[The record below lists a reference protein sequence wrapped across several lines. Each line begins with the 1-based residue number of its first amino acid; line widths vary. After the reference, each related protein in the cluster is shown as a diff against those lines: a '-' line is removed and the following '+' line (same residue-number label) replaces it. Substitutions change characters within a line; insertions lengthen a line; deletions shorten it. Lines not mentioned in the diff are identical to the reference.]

1 MYGVGRRSSTVC
13 RVGRRSITMCGLGRR
28 SSIVCGVEKGLILC
42 IGRRLS
48 TVCGE
53 RDEGERSRTYNR
65 NL

>member
-1 MYGVGRRSSTVC
+1 MC

-28 SSIVCGVEKGLILC
+28 SSIVCGVEKGLILF

-48 TVCGE
+48 TVYGE